1 MPFGGLSVMERGVPK
16 GIWSAFVAA
25 VALCLNDAF
34 IPETFTQAH
43 ATLIIISFLIVD
55 AVIPEFT
62 ATHPD
67 YYKRNEVA
75 EKKEA

>member
-1 MPFGGLSVMERGVPK
+1 MPFGGLSVMEKGVPK
-16 GIWSAFVAA
+16 GIWSSFVA
-25 VALCLNDAF
+25 ALCLNDAF

-43 ATLIIISFLIVD
+43 ATLVIISFLIVD
-55 AVIPEFT
+55 AVIPELT